1 MIALAAVTDRLRI
14 AQIAPIA
21 NPVGPGTGESIEQL
35 VGLLSDELVRRGH
48 SVTVFATGDS
58 ITAAELDA
66 LYERGYE
73 HDNELW
79 DWHFH
84 ETMNAAHAFERAADF
99 DLIHSHSYHFA
110 LPYTRLVSTPV
121 LHTYHVEVGPDV
133 LDAYRRYP
141 EACLVAISSFQRSTL
156 GDSTRL
162 PMVHHGIDTDSFP
175 LSDRGGDHLVYLG
188 RMIEDKGPHQAV
200 RVARELGMEL
210 VLAGPGGDFF
220 DTHVRPLVDGEQVR
234 YIGPVGPAER
244 NDLLAGAAAL
254 LYPLVYPEP
263 FGLAMVEAMACGTPV
278 AAVGIG
284 AVPEIVEPGVTG
296 ALADSVDGLADAV
309 PRALELDRT
318 RVAARA
324 RERFDYRRMVDDY
337 EALYRRLTEER

>member
-1 MIALAAVTDRLRI
+1 MASA
-14 AQIAPIA
+14 
-21 NPVGPGTGESIEQL
+21 VGPGTGESIEQL
-35 VGLLSDELVRRGH
+35 VGLLTDELVRRGH
-48 SVTVFATGDS
+48 AVTLFATGDS
-58 ITAAELDA
+58 MTMAEIDA

-73 HDNELW
+73 HDEELW

-84 ETMNAAHAFERAADF
+84 ETMNAAHAFERARDF
-99 DLIHSHSYHFA
+99 DVIHSHSYHFA
-110 LPYTRLVSTPV
+110 LPFTRLVPTPV

-141 EACLVAISSFQRSTL
+141 QACLVAISSFQRTAL
-156 GDSTRL
+156 GDAARL
-162 PMVHHGIDTDSFP
+162 PVVHHGIDTDSFP
-175 LSDRGGDHLVYLG
+175 IAERSGDHLVYLG
-188 RMIEDKGPHQAV
+188 RMIEDKGPHEAV
-200 RVARELGMEL
+200 RVARALGMEL
-210 VLAGPGGDFF
+210 VMAGGGGDFF
-220 DTHVRPLVDGEQVR
+220 EAEVRPLVDGELVR
-234 YIGPVGPAER
+234 YIGRVEPAER
-244 NDLLAGAAAL
+244 NELLAGAAAL

-296 ALADSVDGLADAV
+296 ALAETPERLVDAV
-309 PRALELDRT
+309 PRALELDRA

-337 EALYRRLTEER
+337 EALYRRLMVER